1 MLYKIKLIKYITT
14 NAIIPTNKNPQKS
27 NSLDSCNSC
36 FQLITAQWKITG
48 G

>member
-1 MLYKIKLIKYITT
+1 MKLIKYITI
-14 NAIIPTNKNPQKS
+14 NSINHTNKNPQKS